1 MEFQLFKIVKD
12 SAVKVLHSTLLA
24 NLENPI
30 VVTGLEKVSF
40 RSNPKKG
47 QCQRMSNYHTI
58 VLVSYTGKGMLKI
71 LQISLQQY
79 VNQELSPVQAGFW
92 RNRGI
97 RYQIVIICWIMEK
110 AREFQKNIYFCFI
123 DITEAF
129 DCVDHNKP
137 WEILKDRSTRSLHLF
152 PEKTLFRS
160 RSNS

>member
-1 MEFQLFKIVKD
+1 MPVMEFQLFKIVKD

-79 VNQELSPVQAGFW
+79 VNQELSPVQAGF
-92 RNRGI
+92 
-97 RYQIVIICWIMEK
+97 
-110 AREFQKNIYFCFI
+110 
-123 DITEAF
+123 
-129 DCVDHNKP
+129 
-137 WEILKDRSTRSLHLF
+137 
-152 PEKTLFRS
+152 
-160 RSNS
+160 